1 MSDGA
6 LFDESVGRGPDADT
20 WTVGELAAHLGRL
33 LVAALPDDVWVAGQ
47 IRNLSRANNGHV
59 YFDLVEPTESG
70 RAPEAQLSVTLLA
83 PERELVNRQ
92 LVRAGGGVRMSD
104 GVEVRIQGRIR
115 WYAPRGSLQLRM
127 HGIDPAF
134 TLGRLQADR
143 DRLLAALGAEG
154 LLDANARV
162 PMPLVPLRVGVVTSR
177 GTAAHA
183 DVMAELE
190 ASGIGFEVVL
200 ADARTQGPD
209 CGPSVAR
216 ALAALAAA
224 TVDVVLL
231 VRGGGARTDLAGFDT
246 EQIARAIAAMPV
258 PVLTGIGH
266 EVDRS
271 IADEVA
277 HRAHK
282 TPTAAAA
289 SVVAQVQAFGRGV
302 EQRAAS
308 LQRAV
313 ARATRVAEARL
324 DDRRVRAA
332 RSAERTLA
340 RADQRLAQRT
350 ARAGRCGPLARP
362 GRPAPRPGGRPRAA
376 RRPVPPR
383 RRRRPPRRA
392 GGPHRRARP
401 RPRARPRLVDHHH
414 RDRPPRAPPR
424 RRPARDRADHPA
436 RPGHRPQHRRPR
448 PHRCPGARA
457 MTDPVP
463 ADQLTY
469 AEAVTELDAILDRLE
484 HDEPDVDRV
493 ATDVARAS
501 ALIAH
506 CRERIASARLRVD
519 EVAGSLAPTGEDD
532 ADDDGA

>member
-1 MSDGA
+1 VSDGA

-115 WYAPRGSLQLRM
+115 WYAPRGTLQLRM

-143 DRLLAALGAEG
+143 DRLLATLGAEG

-162 PMPLVPLRVGVVTSR
+162 PMPLVPLRIGVVTSR

-200 ADARTQGPD
+200 ADARTQGPE

-216 ALAALAAA
+216 ALALLAAA
-224 TVDVVLL
+224 SVDVVLL

-246 EQIARAIAAMPV
+246 EQIARAVAAMAV

-302 EQRAAS
+302 EERALS
-308 LQRAV
+308 LRRGV
-313 ARATRVAEARL
+313 ARATRLAEARL
-324 DDRRVRAA
+324 DDRRARAA
-332 RSAERTLA
+332 RAAARTLA
-340 RADQRLAQRT
+340 RADDRLAQRG
-350 ARAGRCGPLARP
+350 AQAGRAAVRSLDRADRRVEVVGSRSVRGARSRLDAAEARLGAQEARGVVHDPALALAR
-362 GRPAPRPGGRPRAA
+362 GWSITTTADG
-376 RRPVPPR
+376 
-383 RRRRPPRRA
+383 
-392 GGPHRRARP
+392 
-401 RPRARPRLVDHHH
+401 RLV
-414 RDRPPRAPPR
+414 
-424 RRPARDRADHPA
+424 RRPADAP
-436 RPGHRPQHRRPR
+436 PG
-448 PHRCPGARA
+448 
-457 MTDPVP
+457 
-463 ADQLTY
+463 
-469 AEAVTELDAILDRLE
+469 TELVTRLAEGALRSTVVPDPTDAPE
-484 HDEPDVDRV
+484 H
-493 ATDVARAS
+493 
-501 ALIAH
+501 
-506 CRERIASARLRVD
+506 
-519 EVAGSLAPTGEDD
+519 AP
-532 ADDDGA
+532 